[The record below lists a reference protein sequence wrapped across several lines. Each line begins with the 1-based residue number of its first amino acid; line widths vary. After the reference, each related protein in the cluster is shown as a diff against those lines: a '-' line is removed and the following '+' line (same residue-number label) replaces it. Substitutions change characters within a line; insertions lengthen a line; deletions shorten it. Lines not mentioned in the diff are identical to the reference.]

1 MPDRLIRWVVSS
13 DRGEVACLCEF
24 NGCATREQLFA
35 QIKQTTSYSLT
46 FSGKVST
53 HFCELLGGE
62 ENWRQPDAQHVQGLS
77 ALGIGSALHGTRTTG
92 LFLP

>member
-24 NGCATREQLFA
+24 NGCATLEQLFA
-35 QIKQTTSYSLT
+35 QIKQTASYSLT

-53 HFCELLGGE
+53 HFCEPLGGE
-62 ENWRQPDAQHVQGLS
+62 ENWRQPDAQHVQLQDGECKGLY
-77 ALGIGSALHGTRTTG
+77 ALGIGSALRGT
-92 LFLP
+92 

>member
-1 MPDRLIRWVVSS
+1 MRT
-13 DRGEVACLCEF
+13 G
-24 NGCATREQLFA
+24 GATLEQLFA
-35 QIKQTTSYSLT
+35 QIKQTASYSLA

-53 HFCELLGGE
+53 HFCEPLGGE

-77 ALGIGSALHGTRTTG
+77 ALGIGSALRGTRTTG